1 MTTDNEIIAAVVG
14 VLKAETNR
22 KLRALTATRDELKAA
37 VDAQPQ
43 EPWCGIAR
51 NEETRGG
58 ARLRVV
64 R

>member
-14 VLKAETNR
+14 VLKAETDR
-22 KLRALTATRDELKAA
+22 KLRALRATRDELKIA

-43 EPWCGIAR
+43 EPWCGIAC